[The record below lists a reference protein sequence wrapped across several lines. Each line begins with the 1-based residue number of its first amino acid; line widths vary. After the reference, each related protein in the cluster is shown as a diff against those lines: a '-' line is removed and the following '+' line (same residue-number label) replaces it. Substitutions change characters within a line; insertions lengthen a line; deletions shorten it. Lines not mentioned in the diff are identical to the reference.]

1 MQTRFLRKTGALALL
16 ASVCVMLMLA
26 PAALAAKKEFTVY
39 VAASMTKP
47 AKALADKFNAEHD
60 DMEIVLNIGSSGELL
75 TKMEMAK
82 LGDFFV
88 PASDSFLQQ
97 ALEKDLITESEPF
110 IQQWPVFCVSKSG
123 AEQIKTF
130 DDLAKPGLKIAV
142 GNPKTTALGQTWA
155 MIETKLPAE
164 QAKAIR
170 ANMTVEAAQANQV
183 VQYINTDVISAGL
196 SFDSIAKANGFT
208 YVEIPADVNQP
219 DTAHLAVLKFSQHT
233 PEDIAKVRQYIMENI
248 DIFEKAGYS
257 HTK

>member
-1 MQTRFLRKTGALALL
+1 MKKTCRLTQLACLFMIVAFASLALAP
-16 ASVCVMLMLA
+16 C
-26 PAALAAKKEFTVY
+26 ALAAKKEFTIY
-39 VAASMTKP
+39 LAASMTKP

-75 TKMEMAK
+75 TKMDMAK
-82 LGDFFV
+82 LGDFFI

-97 ALEKDLITESEPF
+97 AAEKDMIAASEPF
-110 IQQWPVFCVSKSG
+110 VQQWPVFCVSKSG
-123 AEQIKTF
+123 AEQIKSF
-130 DDLAKPGLKIAV
+130 ADLAKPGLKIAV

-155 MIETKLPAE
+155 VIETRLPAE
-164 QAKAIR
+164 QAAAIR

-183 VQYINTDVISAGL
+183 VQYINTDVIDAGL

-219 DTAHLAVLKFSQHT
+219 ETSYLAVLKFSKHT
-233 PEDIAKVRQYIMENI
+233 PEDLAKIQQYIIENL

-257 HTK
+257 RAK